1 MTVPFASW
9 SGRPLRKAEKFLHF
23 HTTNMP
29 VIRVTKPFCVS
40 TLRWLPVRPLYQ
52 RDRDSFMDSPASG
65 TRKQF
70 RGEKMTGFVPVM
82 WSVWGLLIVLLAVVN
97 LYASRLARDEEDQIF
112 LGEGFTQER
121 SAQAEIMAKIAKVE
135 PVKRLVLWALG
146 AMTVFVL
153 GYYVL
158 DIVRQF
164 R

>member
-1 MTVPFASW
+1 
-9 SGRPLRKAEKFLHF
+9 
-23 HTTNMP
+23 
-29 VIRVTKPFCVS
+29 
-40 TLRWLPVRPLYQ
+40 
-52 RDRDSFMDSPASG
+52 
-65 TRKQF
+65 
-70 RGEKMTGFVPVM
+70 MTGFVPVM
-82 WSVWGLLIVLLAVVN
+82 WSVWGLLVVLLAVVN

-112 LGEGFTQER
+112 LGDGFTHER
-121 SAQAEIMAKIAKVE
+121 SAQAEIMAKVAKVE